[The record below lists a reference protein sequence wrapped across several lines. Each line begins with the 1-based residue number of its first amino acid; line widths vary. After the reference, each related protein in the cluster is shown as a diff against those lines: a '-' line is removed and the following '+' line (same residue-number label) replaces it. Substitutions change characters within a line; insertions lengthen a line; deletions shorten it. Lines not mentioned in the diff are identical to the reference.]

1 MFVCVIIF
9 MGVVT
14 IIQRHA
20 RNDELIWYEMT
31 LKYLMTVERYPK
43 PNKAVG
49 GSNLGCVIVSLLDRK
64 N

>member
-1 MFVCVIIF
+1 